1 MFERFDAGAR
11 RAVQRAVDEE
21 APAAGTAAGEAEH
34 LLLALAADQGGA
46 VAGLL
51 CENGLDHDGLVAALE
66 RETERSLAA
75 VGVALGDFA
84 AAGRPAARRR
94 KVSLATSSKR
104 SLERAVRLAAGRGER
119 TLGAAHLLLGILHTQ
134 IGTVP
139 RALAIA
145 DIDRVGLIGQAER
158 LLD

>member
-21 APAAGTAAGEAEH
+21 APAAGTAAVEAEH

-46 VAGLL
+46 VAGQL
-51 CENGLDHDGLVAALE
+51 CENGVD
-66 RETERSLAA
+66 
-75 VGVALGDFA
+75 DFA

-104 SLERAVRLAAGRGER
+104 SLERAVRLAAGRGDR